1 MGISPFHVSL
11 NYPLKEAISE
21 PMLAELFSPDIQNAR
36 SQINVCRSSFISQ
49 DFGFCGHSITLKF
62 IYEGSMDMCK
72 AKTEQAT
79 FHVLLRRGM
88 LYRSFYPAPQLCSL
102 FNQFSGAVEM
112 SWAWTHVCVWLFC
125 QHMFSSKLILYCT
138 LLLQKRDVQ
147 ANVLQNY
154 FNNSHVWNFSLSL
167 SYFSLQNH
175 NTHAHV

>member
-36 SQINVCRSSFISQ
+36 SQISVCRSSFISQ

-102 FNQFSGAVEM
+102 FNQFSGAVEI
-112 SWAWTHVCVWLFC
+112 SWAWTHVCVCVAILSTYVLFKVNSLL
-125 QHMFSSKLILYCT
+125 HPTSSKTWRTSKCSPKL
-138 LLLQKRDVQ
+138 
-147 ANVLQNY
+147 
-154 FNNSHVWNFSLSL
+154 F
-167 SYFSLQNH
+167 
-175 NTHAHV
+175 